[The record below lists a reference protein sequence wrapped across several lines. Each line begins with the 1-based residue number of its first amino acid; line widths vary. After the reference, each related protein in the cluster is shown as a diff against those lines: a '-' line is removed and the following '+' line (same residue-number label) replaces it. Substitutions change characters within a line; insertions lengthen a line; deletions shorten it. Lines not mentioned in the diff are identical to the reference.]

1 MIICYKPEKRQKRE
15 IPQPMFNLLSSRPL
29 VFLSSCLLVLSSPC
43 LLVLLSSCHLV
54 LLSSRPLVFLSSC
67 LLVLLSSCPLVF
79 LSSCLLVL
87 LSSCPLVLSCH
98 ALEDVIAGEYSE
110 LASLAEIGNSFFF
123 IAELQINKSS
133 VKIGLAQVGL

>member
-29 VFLSSCLLVLSSPC
+29 VLLF
-43 LLVLLSSCHLV
+43 
-54 LLSSRPLVFLSSC
+54 SRPLVFLSSC
-67 LLVLLSSCPLVF
+67 LLVLLSSCLLVL

-87 LSSCPLVLSCH
+87 LSSRPLVLLSSCLLVFLSSCPLVLSCH

>member
-29 VFLSSCLLVLSSPC
+29 F
-43 LLVLLSSCHLV
+43 
-54 LLSSRPLVFLSSC
+54 F
-67 LLVLLSSCPLVF
+67 LSSCPLVF
-79 LSSCLLVL
+79 

-123 IAELQINKSS
+123 IAELQINKSP
-133 VKIGLAQVGL
+133 VKIGLA

>member
-29 VFLSSCLLVLSSPC
+29 VFLSSCLLVL
-43 LLVLLSSCHLV
+43 
-54 LLSSRPLVFLSSC
+54 LSSR
-67 LLVLLSSCPLVF
+67 
-79 LSSCLLVL
+79 LLVL

>member
-29 VFLSSCLLVLSSPC
+29 VFLSSCLLVLSSSCPLVLLSSCPLVLSSPC
-43 LLVLLSSCHLV
+43 LLVLLSSC
-54 LLSSRPLVFLSSC
+54 P
-67 LLVLLSSCPLVF
+67 LVLLSSCPLVF
-79 LSSCLLVL
+79 LSSCT
-87 LSSCPLVLSCH
+87 LVLSCH

-123 IAELQINKSS
+123 IAELQINKSP